1 MFHIQ
6 GVVNRR
12 QDPPEKYLNTDSAM
26 ANLSEELHDDS
37 LDTKIVESAVNDSS
51 IDQTDHKVQSKMNRK
66 DSQNL
71 SRIKLGDSDN
81 QLFMRFQPN
90 GELRVV
96 WYIKDIHKFW
106 TETSKVKKIRSPK
119 FATSDDSHWRLY
131 LLPNGERS
139 APGNISLYLK
149 AVDNPSLD
157 ERFHMNRSCEFRFWH
172 YRDEKLVGLF
182 KSFSNFTKK
191 DSEWG
196 FNKFINKEEMIAE
209 GLNKHLFIEALID
222 SHVNIDGVSQKLK
235 LTSGLRNEGTTW
247 YINSLLQTFFIIAPL
262 RKAVFKMP
270 GNEISSIPLC
280 LQRIFYNLQ
289 FADKSVRTTEL
300 LHSFGWQAEEANTQ
314 HDVMEF
320 NWILSDK
327 LEKKMECI
335 PELKGT
341 YKRTFEGTYINYC
354 ECINIEY
361 K

>member
-1 MFHIQ
+1 M
-6 GVVNRR
+6 VNRR

-37 LDTKIVESAVNDSS
+37 LDTKIVESGINDWSV
-51 IDQTDHKVQSKMNRK
+51 DQTDSKIQSKINRK

-71 SRIKLGDSDN
+71 IRIQLSESDN
-81 QLFMRFQPN
+81 QIFKRFQPN

-96 WYIKDIHKFW
+96 WYIKDIQKYW
-106 TETSKVKKIRSPK
+106 TDATTAKKIRSPK

-149 AVDNPSLD
+149 AVDNPNLD
-157 ERFHMNRSCEFRFWH
+157 ERFHMSRSCEFRFWH

-182 KSFSNFTKK
+182 KSYSYFSKI

-196 FNKFINKEEMIAE
+196 FNRFISQEEMIAE
-209 GLNKHLFIEALID
+209 GLNNHLFIEALID
-222 SHVNIDGVSQKLK
+222 SHHYIDGVSQKLR
-235 LTSGLRNEGTTW
+235 LTSGLKNEGTTC

-270 GNEISSIPLC
+270 NNETTSIPLC

-320 NWILSDK
+320 N
-327 LEKKMECI
+327 
-335 PELKGT
+335 
-341 YKRTFEGTYINYC
+341 
-354 ECINIEY
+354 
-361 K
+361 